1 MKHRL
6 FFFVTLFFSVSVFA
20 QVHIQI
26 DNPETWAAEELKPYI
41 GKTVIFDS
49 PLVVCSNA
57 QYPTFTVSPRR
68 LFTPTNQAYPR
79 TQAYRSVVSLN
90 STGAIDMNGVG
101 AYHRCGEKIY
111 NLKAKVNSTSSLT
124 YIDGEFRGNSRADLE
139 AGIPDLGDYRL
150 LVCTMNLEYY
160 LAAGLGSGGMGPASA
175 SQHEA
180 QRMKVSKALALI
192 NADIYGF
199 VEIESGQVAL
209 KEIATDLN
217 AHVSGRKFTYIN
229 DGSSPNG
236 TYTKAG
242 FVYDA
247 NKVKP
252 IGKLQE
258 TDIGVQNRKKMIC
271 FEEIATHE
279 RFIFSVNHFKAKS
292 GSGSG
297 GDANQNDGQGSFNET
312 RMKEAQEVISMYN
325 GYYSHRLIH
334 DKDLLVMGDL
344 NAYAKEDPIAL
355 FTKNGMIDLHR
366 AFHADSS
373 YSYQFAGLAGYLDH
387 AICNKTL
394 YPQVTGMAGFHINS
408 DENDNYTYNGKWSD
422 NTMFR
427 CSDHDPVLV
436 GLKLDSTLSQ
446 SLDPYVYVENFSDNV
461 TFNNLYNLNDP
472 QNKSYFAIYNID
484 GVPICPPKEIKYTEE
499 MLHQKNKVYEV
510 SLDNPYLPEEL
521 REFMPLPSGVYILH
535 VYTKGEVLYMK
546 FVVK

>member
-6 FFFVTLFFSVSVFA
+6 FFFVTLFFSVSVLA

-26 DNPETWAAEELKPYI
+26 DNPETWAAEELEPYI

-57 QYPTFTVSPRR
+57 QYPTFTVSTRR
-68 LFTPTNQAYPR
+68 LFTPTNQVYPR
-79 TQAYRSVVSLN
+79 TQAYQSVVSLN
-90 STGAIDMNGVG
+90 STGAIDMSGVG

-124 YIDGEFRGNSRADLE
+124 YLDGEFRGNSRADLE

-160 LAAGLGSGGMGPASA
+160 LAAGLGSGGKGPSSA

-180 QRMKVSKALALI
+180 QRTKVSKALALI

-252 IGKLQE
+252 IEKLQE
-258 TDIGVQNRKKMIC
+258 TNTGVQNRKKMIC

-279 RFIFSVNHFKAKS
+279 RFIFSVNHFKAKTSSNAS
-292 GSGSG
+292 GF
-297 GDANQNDGQGSFNET
+297 DLDQHDGQSYFNAT
-312 RMKEAQEVISMYN
+312 RVREAQAVIGLYN
-325 GYYSHRLIH
+325 DYYSSRLIH
-334 DKDLLVMGDL
+334 EKDLLVMGDL
-344 NAYAKEDPIAL
+344 NAYAKEDPITL
-355 FTKNGMIDLHR
+355 FIESGWIDLHR

-387 AICNKTL
+387 ALCNSTL

-436 GLKLDSTLSQ
+436 GLKLDSTLTYDPSPMMNIEEVLSGVSK
-446 SLDPYVYVENFSDNV
+446 SLIISNAVKTDQPAFY
-461 TFNNLYNLNDP
+461 
-472 QNKSYFAIYNID
+472 AIYSISGIQLERKAITMD
-484 GVPICPPKEIKYTEE
+484 EQP
-499 MLHQKNKVYEV
+499 V
-510 SLDNPYLPEEL
+510 SLPAGP
-521 REFMPLPSGVYILH
+521 GVYIIY
-535 VYTKGEVLYMK
+535 VYAEGQVYQRKMIVR
-546 FVVK
+546 